1 MVISN
6 DTKIMGDYVNGKIA
20 RLLGW
25 ETTALMTTA
34 AIILFAFAYGGGR
47 Y

>member
-6 DTKIMGDYVNGKIA
+6 DTKIMGDYVNGKLA

-25 ETTALMTTA
+25 GTTALMTAA
-34 AIILFAFAYGGGR
+34 AIILSALAYGGGR